1 MKEKVPFY
9 FKDWFITF
17 CCILWPVYGIPLLFG
32 IVLLILK
39 KKMYVI
45 IPTKNYEQYMSEYN
59 SIEALIN
66 KKEILMDELK
76 KEKENVLEDIKQEK
90 NSVIIKYN
98 SDIQELNSKKE
109 EVKFFISENHDE
121 SLLKQTFVDFDDNVS
136 SDEIKNELAMHK
148 LKEKEAVQAI
158 VTKTLYKKSDTNKQ
172 IKQLIRAFNTEADYY
187 ISNVTSK
194 TIDTYRKKLMN
205 SFENLNKLFEI
216 DGVCLDK
223 NYLKLKL
230 EHLSIIYQYQVK
242 KEAEKEILKAQKEEI
257 KEQQRVEKELQ
268 DAKKKIEKEELQ
280 FNNEMKKMLDY
291 LSRANNDVER
301 NIYADKIKELEEQ
314 INKLKADKENVEQR
328 QSNTRAGFV
337 YIISNIGSFGE
348 NIYKIG
354 MTRRLE
360 PMDRINEL
368 SSASV
373 PFKFDVHALIFS
385 EDAPTLETTLH
396 RHFKNKEINK
406 VNQRKE
412 FYNVNLEEIKQIVH
426 EKFNNT
432 VTFYDEPEAFEYRES
447 LRQKEEV

>member
-1 MKEKVPFY
+1 MEEKVPFY
-9 FKDWFITF
+9 FKDGFIALCF
-17 CCILWPVYGIPLLFG
+17 VLWPIYGVP
-32 IVLLILK
+32 
-39 KKMYVI
+39 VI
-45 IPTKNYEQYMSEYN
+45 IGIILFFFKNKRYAIVNREKLDKYLFEYN
-59 SIEALIN
+59 TIESLKNKQSMILNNIESEKNTALKN
-66 KKEILMDELK
+66 LS
-76 KEKENVLEDIKQEK
+76 EDIDK
-90 NSVIIKYN
+90 
-98 SDIQELNSKKE
+98 LNTKKE
-109 EVKFFISENHDE
+109 EISFFIKENYDE
-121 SLLKQTFVDFDDNVS
+121 SLFNQTFVNFDVTVT
-136 SDEIKNELAMHK
+136 SDEIKNTLAIHK

-158 VTKTLYKKSDTNKQ
+158 VTKQLYKKADTNKQ
-172 IKQLIRAFNTEADYY
+172 IKQILRAFNTEADYY

-194 TIDTYRKKLMN
+194 TIDTYRKKIMT
-205 SFENLNKLFEI
+205 SFESLNKLFEI
-216 DGVCLDK
+216 DGVSLDK
-223 NYLKLKL
+223 SYLKLKL

-242 KEAEKEILKAQKEEI
+242 KEAEKELLKAQKEEI

-291 LSRANNDVER
+291 LSRANNDIER

-314 INKLKADKENVEQR
+314 INKLKADKENVELR

-368 SSASV
+368 GSASV

-385 EDAPTLETTLH
+385 EDAPTLEATLH
-396 RHFKNKEINK
+396 RHFQDKEINR

-412 FYNVNLEEIKQIVH
+412 FYKVDLEEIKRVVH
-426 EKFNNT
+426 EKFNKT

-447 LRQKEEV
+447 LRQKEDV

>member
-1 MKEKVPFY
+1 MEEKVPFY
-9 FKDWFITF
+9 FKDGFIALCF
-17 CCILWPVYGIPLLFG
+17 VLWPIYGVP
-32 IVLLILK
+32 
-39 KKMYVI
+39 VI
-45 IPTKNYEQYMSEYN
+45 IGIILFFLKNKRYAIVNREKLDKYLFEYN
-59 SIEALIN
+59 TIESLKN
-66 KKEILMDELK
+66 KQSKILNNIES
-76 KEKENVLEDIKQEK
+76 EK
-90 NSVIIKYN
+90 NTALTNLSK
-98 SDIQELNSKKE
+98 DIDKLNTKKE
-109 EVKFFISENHDE
+109 EICFFIKENYDE
-121 SLLKQTFVDFDDNVS
+121 SLFNQTFVNFDVTVT
-136 SDEIKNELAMHK
+136 SDEIKNALAIHK

-158 VTKTLYKKSDTNKQ
+158 VTKQLYKKADTNKQ
-172 IKQLIRAFNTEADYY
+172 IKQILRAFNTEADYY

-194 TIDTYRKKLMN
+194 TIDTYRKKIMT
-205 SFENLNKLFEI
+205 SFESLNKLFEI
-216 DGVCLDK
+216 DGVSLDK
-223 NYLKLKL
+223 SYLKLKL

-242 KEAEKEILKAQKEEI
+242 KEAEKELLKAQKEEI

-314 INKLKADKENVEQR
+314 INKLKADKENVELR

-368 SSASV
+368 GSASV

-385 EDAPTLETTLH
+385 EDAPTLEATLH
-396 RHFKNKEINK
+396 RHFQDKEINK

-412 FYNVNLEEIKQIVH
+412 FYKVDLEEIKRVVH

-447 LRQKEEV
+447 LRQKEDV

>member
-1 MKEKVPFY
+1 MEEKVPFY
-9 FKDWFITF
+9 FKNGFIALCF
-17 CCILWPVYGIPLLFG
+17 VLWPVYGVPLIIGIILFF
-32 IVLLILK
+32 LK
-39 KKMYVI
+39 NKRYATVNREKLD
-45 IPTKNYEQYMSEYN
+45 KYMSEY
-59 SIEALIN
+59 STIESLKDKQNVILNDIESEKNTALTN
-66 KKEILMDELK
+66 LS
-76 KEKENVLEDIKQEK
+76 EDIDK
-90 NSVIIKYN
+90 
-98 SDIQELNSKKE
+98 LNSKKE
-109 EVKFFISENHDE
+109 EISFFIKENYDE
-121 SLLKQTFVDFDDNVS
+121 SLFNQTFVEFDDTIT
-136 SDEIKNELAMHK
+136 SDQIKNTLAMHK

-158 VTKTLYKKSDTNKQ
+158 VTKPSYNKRDTNKQ
-172 IKQLIRAFNTEADYY
+172 IKQILRAFNTESDYY
-187 ISNVTSK
+187 ISKVTSK
-194 TIDTYRKKLMN
+194 TIDTYRKKIMT

-216 DGVCLDK
+216 DGVSLDK
-223 NYLKLKL
+223 SYLELKL

-242 KEAEKEILKAQKEEI
+242 KEAEKELLKTQKEEI

-314 INKLKADKENVEQR
+314 INKLKSDKENVELR

-368 SSASV
+368 GSASV
-373 PFKFDVHALIFS
+373 PFKFDVHAIIFS

-396 RHFKNKEINK
+396 RHFKDKEINK
-406 VNQRKE
+406 VNPRKE
-412 FYNVNLEEIKQIVH
+412 FYKVDLEEIKRIVH

-447 LRQKEEV
+447 LRKKEEL

>member
-1 MKEKVPFY
+1 MEEKVPFY
-9 FKDWFITF
+9 FKDGFIALCF
-17 CCILWPVYGIPLLFG
+17 VLWPIYGVP
-32 IVLLILK
+32 
-39 KKMYVI
+39 VI
-45 IPTKNYEQYMSEYN
+45 IGIILFFLKNKRYAIVNREKLDKYLFEYN
-59 SIEALIN
+59 TIESLKNKQSMILNNIESEKNTALTN
-66 KKEILMDELK
+66 LS
-76 KEKENVLEDIKQEK
+76 EDIDK
-90 NSVIIKYN
+90 
-98 SDIQELNSKKE
+98 LNAKKE
-109 EVKFFISENHDE
+109 EISFFIKENYDE
-121 SLLKQTFVDFDDNVS
+121 SLFNQTFVNFDVTVT
-136 SDEIKNELAMHK
+136 SDEIKNTLAIHK
-148 LKEKEAVQAI
+148 LKKKEAVQAI
-158 VTKTLYKKSDTNKQ
+158 VTKQLYKKADTNKQ
-172 IKQLIRAFNTEADYY
+172 IKQILRAFNTEADYY

-194 TIDTYRKKLMN
+194 TIDTYRKKIMT
-205 SFENLNKLFEI
+205 SFESLNKLFEI
-216 DGVCLDK
+216 DGVSLDK
-223 NYLKLKL
+223 SYLKLKL

-242 KEAEKEILKAQKEEI
+242 KEAEKELLKAQKEEI

-314 INKLKADKENVEQR
+314 INKLKADKENVELR

-368 SSASV
+368 GSASV

-385 EDAPTLETTLH
+385 EDAPTLEATLH
-396 RHFKNKEINK
+396 RHFQDKEINK

-412 FYNVNLEEIKQIVH
+412 FYKVDLEEIKRVLH

-447 LRQKEEV
+447 LRQKEDV

>member
-1 MKEKVPFY
+1 MEEKVPFY
-9 FKDWFITF
+9 FKNGFIALCF
-17 CCILWPVYGIPLLFG
+17 VLWPVYGVPLIIGIILFF
-32 IVLLILK
+32 LK
-39 KKMYVI
+39 NKRYATVNREKLD
-45 IPTKNYEQYMSEYN
+45 KYMSEY
-59 SIEALIN
+59 STIESLKDKQSVILNDIESEKNTALTN
-66 KKEILMDELK
+66 LS
-76 KEKENVLEDIKQEK
+76 EDIDK
-90 NSVIIKYN
+90 
-98 SDIQELNSKKE
+98 LNSKKE
-109 EVKFFISENHDE
+109 EISFFIKENYDE
-121 SLLKQTFVDFDDNVS
+121 SLFNQTFVEFDDTIT
-136 SDEIKNELAMHK
+136 SDQIKNTLAMHK

-158 VTKTLYKKSDTNKQ
+158 VTKPLYNKRDTKKQ
-172 IKQLIRAFNTEADYY
+172 IKQILRAFNTESDYY
-187 ISNVTSK
+187 ISKVTSK
-194 TIDTYRKKLMN
+194 TIDTYRKKIMN

-216 DGVCLDK
+216 DGVSLDK
-223 NYLKLKL
+223 SYLELKL

-242 KEAEKEILKAQKEEI
+242 KEAEKELLKAQKEEI

-314 INKLKADKENVEQR
+314 INKLKSDKENVELR

-360 PMDRINEL
+360 PMNRINEL
-368 SSASV
+368 GSASV
-373 PFKFDVHALIFS
+373 PFKFDVHAIIFS

-396 RHFKNKEINK
+396 RHFKDKEINK
-406 VNQRKE
+406 VNPRKE
-412 FYNVNLEEIKQIVH
+412 FYKVDLEEIKRIVH

-447 LRQKEEV
+447 LRQKEEL